1 MVTRSQV
8 EEVFDTWR
16 HSARRFSGLE
26 AQAERRRSKSDSGLG
41 DAGGGSSHSSPIR
54 LNQPKVYWSKYRP
67 KNHGQKVSHFV
78 YAFFSKFKIQILA
91 PKKKKQR
98 RQKRIRA
105 RDMQGEEIN
114 VHLLLEPE
122 EKLKLPR
129 LFPSKH
135 PVTYTTRPTIGSP
148 TNDRRRFVNV
158 VRPMTVFP
166 NPPPPPNF
174 TLLSQHKLNESLTSS
189 QFPGRGRPP
198 SPAPFRPTNPRHP
211 PPVRPAN
218 FTVAGQSVNGA
229 STQRENGANA
239 TGGGTGS
246 ALRVNLAGGSGWD
259 LTAIRK
265 GYQGNQKPGQQ
276 YARPV

>member
-1 MVTRSQV
+1 LFTRQF
-8 EEVFDTWR
+8 VF
-16 HSARRFSGLE
+16 
-26 AQAERRRSKSDSGLG
+26 
-41 DAGGGSSHSSPIR
+41 
-54 LNQPKVYWSKYRP
+54 
-67 KNHGQKVSHFV
+67 
-78 YAFFSKFKIQILA
+78 KFKIQILA
-91 PKKKKQR
+91 PKKQR

-105 RDMQGEEIN
+105 RDMQAEEIN

-135 PVTYTTRPTIGSP
+135 PVTYNTRPTIGSP
-148 TNDRRRFVNV
+148 TNERRRFANV

-174 TLLSQHKLNESLTSS
+174 APLSQHKLNESLTNS

-198 SPAPFRPTNPRHP
+198 SPAPFRPTNPRNP